1 MTRTPARV
9 RLRRRLLLMSA
20 PVTLA
25 ALVLAAKLISVVLVG
40 GSAQEHFAAGE
51 VGALRDDVSALSLL
65 DIVEPATTAFAAG
78 TLAVREERLD
88 DADARFSEALAGAG
102 PDRSCAVRV
111 NLALVRE
118 RRGDIDAWEAR
129 LDVARQR
136 YESALDVIAAAPPG
150 CFAGND
156 DPDEQRRAVRADA
169 AERIAAKI
177 RALGSVAPLA
187 PPVPPPAAAP
197 ATPPA
202 PPVTAPEVADP
213 TDERRLDRGGD
224 PLEAL
229 RQLLRDAAA
238 R

>member
-1 MTRTPARV
+1 MTRVPARI
-9 RLRRRLLLMSA
+9 RLRRRLLLVSA
-20 PVTLA
+20 PVTLVA
-25 ALVLAAKLISVVLVG
+25 VVLAVKLISVVLVG
-40 GSAQEHFAAGE
+40 GSAQEHYAAGD
-51 VGALRDDVSALSLL
+51 VGALRDDVAMLSLL
-65 DIVEPATTAFAAG
+65 DFVEPATTAFAAG

-88 DADARFSEALAGAG
+88 DADARFSEALAGTG

-129 LDVARQR
+129 LDAARQR
-136 YESALDVIAAAPPG
+136 YDSALEVIAGAAPG

-156 DPDEQRRAVRADA
+156 DPDEARRAVRADA
-169 AERIAAKI
+169 EERIAAKI
-177 RALGSVAPLA
+177 RALGSVAPLL

-197 ATPPA
+197 AAPSA
-202 PPVTAPEVADP
+202 PPITAPDVSDP
-213 TDERRLDRGGD
+213 TGERRLDRGGD

-238 R
+238 G